1 MNWRNLLALATLCI
15 FIPSALCQEKSEKK
29 AGEGKAEV
37 LEIGDGK
44 VVITK
49 PATWKTMPEG
59 KMIDKEFRF
68 PAEGENSARITIS
81 RAGGGVEP
89 NIGRWIGQFEGA
101 TKENTKVEK
110 KDVDKTKVHI
120 IEIEGTF
127 TGSMGP
133 MAPGATTKKL
143 ENYKMLSAI
152 LELKDGT
159 LIFVKTTGPKET
171 VAKMREDFV
180 KMIDGLKNK

>member
-1 MNWRNLLALATLCI
+1 MNWRNLLVLAVLC
-15 FIPSALCQEKSEKK
+15 FTAQPLLSQEKTDKK
-29 AGEGKAEV
+29 PEEGKAEM
-37 LEIGDGK
+37 LEIADGK

-59 KMIDKEFRF
+59 RMIDKEFRF

-81 RAGGGVEP
+81 RAGGGVAP
-89 NIGRWIGQFEGA
+89 NIDRWIGQFEGA

-110 KDVDKTKVHI
+110 KDVDKTTVHM

-127 TGSMGP
+127 KESMGP
-133 MAPGATTKKL
+133 MVPGAATKKR

-159 LIFVKTTGPKET
+159 LIFLKSTGPKDII
-171 VAKMREDFV
+171 AQLRPDFV
-180 KMIDGLKNK
+180 KMVDGLKNK